1 MSIFSSADG
10 LRHARCVI
18 RNMVMPRA
26 QFGRAQFGRAQYGR
40 AQYGRAQYGRAQ
52 FGRAQYGRAQFGRA
66 QYGRAQGLGLGFP
79 ADARLIHAFARTEH
93 VYIKISQ
100 H

>member
-26 QFGRAQFGRAQYGR
+26 QF
-40 AQYGRAQYGRAQ
+40 GRAQ